1 MHSEAVVFL
10 GVAVSSELSVKPLG
24 AGRVNCVRSLV
35 YEIYVMLENILLSI
49 QIEHKLKWDDWEGAH
64 KVSLNIL
71 SQVYVR

>member
-49 QIEHKLKWDDWEGAH
+49 QIEHKLK
-64 KVSLNIL
+64 
-71 SQVYVR
+71 